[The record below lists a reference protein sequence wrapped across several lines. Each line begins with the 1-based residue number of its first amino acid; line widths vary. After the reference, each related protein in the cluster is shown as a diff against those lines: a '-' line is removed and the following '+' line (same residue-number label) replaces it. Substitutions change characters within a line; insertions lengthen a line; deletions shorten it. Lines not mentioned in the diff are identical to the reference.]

1 MSLQGLMLYALLG
14 FFFSM
19 HWCNTRKKPKMFV
32 VWAVWPWFAFL
43 FVMGQI
49 TRNF

>member
-1 MSLQGLMLYALLG
+1 MTIQGLMLYALLG
-14 FFFSM
+14 FFFTS
-19 HWCNTRKKPKMFV
+19 HLRKITKTNKYIVF
-32 VWAVWPWFAFL
+32 AVWPWFAFI